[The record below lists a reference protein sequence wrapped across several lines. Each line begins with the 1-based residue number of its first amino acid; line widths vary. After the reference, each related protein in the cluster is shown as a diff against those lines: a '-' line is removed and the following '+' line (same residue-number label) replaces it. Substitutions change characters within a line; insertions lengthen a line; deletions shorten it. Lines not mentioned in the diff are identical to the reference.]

1 MTVVL
6 GETLG
11 GRLHRTLL
19 SAYGVDVVIEADDPK
34 IFEHVKDIAREAL
47 VGRVRFDEPEVVT
60 GTPKYTFLTQKDGTV
75 EFDIDGVTSG
85 EFGRDRGFDRFL
97 NAAIRAH
104 IGAMSKSW
112 VFLHAGVVEWKGKA
126 IILPGQS
133 HRGKTTLVSELIR
146 LGAGYMSDE
155 YAIMDNSGLVHPF
168 ERKLGVR
175 FDPNEGP
182 IPVDPA
188 EFGGTRSTKPVEA
201 GLVVF
206 TGFVPNAEW
215 NPERIT
221 LGNGIL
227 QSVPEVIPF
236 TFNTEFVLKVLNTT
250 FKRAIIVR
258 SDRGEA
264 RDTAPRILD
273 LFDKL
278 IMFGDLPQA

>member
-1 MTVVL
+1 MY
-6 GETLG
+6 
-11 GRLHRTLL
+11 RTLMH
-19 SAYGVDVVIEADDPK
+19 SYGVEVVIEADDPK
-34 IFEHVKDIAREAL
+34 VFEHVKNIAREAL
-47 VGRVRFDEPEVVT
+47 VGRVRFEELGMTTSP
-60 GTPKYTFLTQKDGTV
+60 PRYTFITQKDGTV

-155 YAIMDNSGLVHPF
+155 YAIMDSSGLVHPF

-188 EFGGTRSTKPVEA
+188 EFGGTRSTKPVAA

-215 NPERIT
+215 RPETMT

-250 FKRAIIVR
+250 FNRAIIVK

-264 RDTAPRILD
+264 RDTAPMILEY
-273 LFDKL
+273 FDES
-278 IMFGDLPQA
+278 IMSGK